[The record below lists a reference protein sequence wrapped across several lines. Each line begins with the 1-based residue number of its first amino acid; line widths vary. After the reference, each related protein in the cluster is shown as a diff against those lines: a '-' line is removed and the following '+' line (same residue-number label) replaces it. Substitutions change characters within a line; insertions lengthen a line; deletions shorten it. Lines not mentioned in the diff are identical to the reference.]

1 MGKEWQVCLEGAEVF
16 CGVLWQGSHQKGPC
30 WVRKADFYWGGRACL
45 PFMNKIESQS
55 LIVNSWG
62 SIEPFDQQEK
72 TSVTCLP
79 CIIDMNKSYTNP
91 MCEIWSKWIFTE
103 YEAPS
108 PYHLVFGMHKMKTM
122 WSYPMT
128 GSSPPRRWHLNRMRA
143 RSRLLRR
150 ERLCQIGSGE
160 TGMLE
165 KTTMNKS

>member
-72 TSVTCLP
+72 NICDVFAMHNWYEQILY
-79 CIIDMNKSYTNP
+79 KSYVWNLKQVDFYR
-91 MCEIWSKWIFTE
+91 IWNT
-103 YEAPS
+103 
-108 PYHLVFGMHKMKTM
+108 
-122 WSYPMT
+122 
-128 GSSPPRRWHLNRMRA
+128 
-143 RSRLLRR
+143 
-150 ERLCQIGSGE
+150 
-160 TGMLE
+160 
-165 KTTMNKS
+165 